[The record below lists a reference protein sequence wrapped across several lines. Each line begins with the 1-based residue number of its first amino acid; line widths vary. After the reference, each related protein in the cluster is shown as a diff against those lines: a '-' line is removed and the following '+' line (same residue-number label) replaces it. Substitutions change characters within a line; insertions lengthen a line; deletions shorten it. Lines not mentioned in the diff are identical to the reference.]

1 MEYQQL
7 FQLEGRVAV
16 VIGGGSGIGEE
27 AARGLAAHGALV
39 ICADRQLDSAKRV
52 AESLGGRHRARWID
66 LTNGASVRDFFASL
80 MTEYG
85 RLDIVVV
92 TPAVNV
98 RKQMIDYE
106 DGDFDKVIE
115 LNLKGTFRVMRE
127 AGRIMAERGSGSL
140 IALASIRSQVVEPGQ
155 GVYAATKAGIVQLV
169 RTLAAELGPRGVRV
183 NALAPG
189 VVDTPLTAPIKEQPN
204 WYAAYSQKSVL
215 GRWARADEMAGPII
229 FLSSDAASYVTG
241 TVLFVDGGWT
251 AADGRFQPPL

>member
-1 MEYQQL
+1 
-7 FQLEGRVAV
+7 
-16 VIGGGSGIGEE
+16 
-27 AARGLAAHGALV
+27 
-39 ICADRQLDSAKRV
+39 
-52 AESLGGRHRARWID
+52 
-66 LTNGASVRDFFASL
+66 
-80 MTEYG
+80 
-85 RLDIVVV
+85 
-92 TPAVNV
+92 
-98 RKQMIDYE
+98 
-106 DGDFDKVIE
+106 
-115 LNLKGTFRVMRE
+115 
-127 AGRIMAERGSGSL
+127 MAERGSGSL

-155 GVYAATKAGIVQLV
+155 SVYAATKAGIVQLV

-189 VVDTPLTAPIKEQPN
+189 VVDTPLTSPIKEQPG